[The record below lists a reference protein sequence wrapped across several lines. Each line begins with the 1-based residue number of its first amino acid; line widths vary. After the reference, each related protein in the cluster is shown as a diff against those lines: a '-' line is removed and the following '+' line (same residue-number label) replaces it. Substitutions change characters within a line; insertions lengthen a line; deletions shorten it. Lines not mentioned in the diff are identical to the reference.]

1 MKRTVRN
8 IFAGAALL
16 ALGATSSIACPLAY
30 TINFIGQFGLVDL
43 ATGVF
48 TPIGKGLD
56 NTPDGI
62 AGAPGGPFYTVDGVT
77 GHLLRIEND
86 GKVTDVGDTHTGPN
100 MGPNGISVMGS
111 LLDGTL
117 YALDFS
123 NRLYHINA
131 KTAALTLVAYLP
143 TLAVQVP
150 QYDGNMTTS
159 LNGTADK
166 LIFTIE
172 ISDGPEKIG
181 PNVYVIDL
189 DDLSV
194 KSYALKVTAR
204 IIGSG
209 FVNVGFYLF
218 SEAGDIVKFDVV
230 THETTLVS
238 NYDSGLTPDGPPITG
253 IFGVI
258 GPMEPNTLVTKPP
271 VSPKTAERS
280 GRGYWP
286 AKSAA
291 LPRPLV
297 CQ

>member
-1 MKRTVRN
+1 MKRTVLN
-8 IFAGAALL
+8 IFAVAALL
-16 ALGATSSIACPLAY
+16 ALGAASSIACPLAY
-30 TINFIGQFGLVDL
+30 TVNFIGQFGLVDL

-48 TPIGKGLD
+48 TPVGKGLD

-77 GHLLRIEND
+77 GHLLRIAND
-86 GKVTDVGDTHTGPN
+86 GKVTDVGDTQTGPN
-100 MGPNGISVMGS
+100 MGPNGISVIGS
-111 LLDGTL
+111 LTDGTL

-123 NRLYHINA
+123 NRLFRINT
-131 KTAALTLVAYLP
+131 KTAALTLVAYLS

-166 LIFTIE
+166 LYYTIE
-172 ISDGPEKIG
+172 ISDGPEKVG
-181 PNVYVIDL
+181 PNVYVIDPE
-189 DDLSV
+189 DLSV
-194 KSYALKVTAR
+194 KSYALKVPGR

-209 FVNVGFYLF
+209 FVNGGFYLF
-218 SEAGDIVKFDVV
+218 SAEGDIVKFDVV
-230 THETTLVS
+230 TRETTQVS
-238 NYDSGLTPDGPPITG
+238 SYDSGLTPDGPPLTG

-258 GPMEPNTLVTKPP
+258 GPMEPNTLQAKPP
-271 VSPKTAERS
+271 VPPKTAQRGS
-280 GRGYWP
+280 RGYWP
-286 AKSAA
+286 PRSSA